1 MPVTGDGLL
10 ARPASQSVSPLET
23 VLRALEAEVLDRTG
37 VPVKLGGK
45 TLRGDAALEW
55 PAPYHAQTRPV
66 SGHSGLV
73 VWYPSDR
80 LHHAA
85 VGSSDK
91 CSQGRRASPGARY
104 RERLNMQR
112 GNASGK
118 VILRKHFTKP
128 PQRTHQDN
136 KIPDETAILNSPR

>member
-1 MPVTGDGLL
+1 MKTPVLETIREALPRFGVQCDALTGDGLL

-23 VLRALEAEVLDRTG
+23 VLRALEVEVLGRTG

-45 TLRGDAALEW
+45 TLRGD
-55 PAPYHAQTRPV
+55 
-66 SGHSGLV
+66 
-73 VWYPSDR
+73 D
-80 LHHAA
+80 
-85 VGSSDK
+85 DK
-91 CSQGRRASPGARY
+91 CSRGRRASPGARY
-104 RERLNMQR
+104 GERLNVQR

-118 VILRKHFTKP
+118 MILRKHFTKP